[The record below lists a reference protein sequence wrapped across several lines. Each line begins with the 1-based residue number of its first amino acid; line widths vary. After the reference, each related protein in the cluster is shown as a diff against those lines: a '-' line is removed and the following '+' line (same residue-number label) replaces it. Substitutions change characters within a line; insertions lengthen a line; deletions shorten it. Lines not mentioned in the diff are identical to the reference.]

1 MTFKKYKIKMMVYN
15 INVILIIRKI
25 NISIAY

>member
-15 INVILIIRKI
+15 RNVILIIRKI